1 MNQPSR
7 GPVDDKAGAGR
18 TEQRDPARALE
29 AGALAI
35 AGAGREM
42 GVALRLI
49 GSLAVRYH
57 CPQLTQEIKPSRI
70 CADIDFAGYGEQSEQ
85 IRRVFASLGYGEDIE
100 INVLRPGAGRLIF
113 SHPETQ
119 IHADV
124 FLDELN
130 FCHPF
135 RREHCRRGRVPQADV
150 ALERATFCHPIPW
163 TGRLE
168 VDDPTIPLAELL
180 LETLTAPDIDESDLV
195 EAVTLLGGHEVAQD
209 DADHVNG
216 AQIAEL
222 CAQQWGLWHACST
235 NLAKVGA
242 LLPGTDLSDDER
254 IVVSARIATLLR
266 LIDECPK
273 SPEWH
278 EQAKVTGRIDQ
289 RT

>member
-7 GPVDDKAGAGR
+7 GSVDDKAGAGR
-18 TEQRDPARALE
+18 LPQGDPARALE
-29 AGALAI
+29 AEALRVAR
-35 AGAGREM
+35 AGSEM

-57 CPQLTQEIKPSRI
+57 CPQLTQEIRPSRI

-85 IRRVFASLGYGEDIE
+85 IRKVFASLGYDEDIE

-113 SHPETQ
+113 SHPETRT
-119 IHADV
+119 HADV

-135 RREHCRRGRVPQADV
+135 RREHCRRGRVPQTDV

-180 LETLTAPDIDESDLV
+180 LETLTVPDIDESDFV
-195 EAVTLLGGHEVAQD
+195 EAITLLGGHEVAQD

-216 AQIAEL
+216 AQVAEL
-222 CAQQWGLWHACST
+222 CAQQWGLWHDCST

-242 LLPGTDLSDDER
+242 FLPGAGLSDDER
-254 IVVSARIATLLR
+254 VVVSTRIATLLR
-266 LIDECPK
+266 QIDECSK
-273 SPEWH
+273 GPEWH
-278 EQAKVTGRIDQ
+278 EQAKVAGRIDE